1 MKKKKYYTGI
11 NFPSVLYMTDILF
24 GFFQSN
30 LSGFY
35 DPCPEEEKML
45 RIRYLFREAVHE
57 VTVGDTEP
65 VRIPKQCKE
74 YCVVLLW
81 WPILQ

>member
-1 MKKKKYYTGI
+1 
-11 NFPSVLYMTDILF
+11 MTDILF

-65 VRIPKQCKE
+65 VRIPKQCKR
-74 YCVVLLW
+74 CCFVLLYGGPFYSEICSKAYTDTSRRW
-81 WPILQ
+81 